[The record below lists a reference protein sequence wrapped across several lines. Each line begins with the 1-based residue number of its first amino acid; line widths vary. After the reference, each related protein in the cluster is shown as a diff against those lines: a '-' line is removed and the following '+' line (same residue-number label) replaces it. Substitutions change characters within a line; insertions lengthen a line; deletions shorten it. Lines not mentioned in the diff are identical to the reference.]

1 MDTAIIVLAH
11 NRPRYL
17 HVTLDGV
24 FHADG
29 VERYPVYVC
38 CDGGGSSVGE
48 LMEVTQRFP
57 VSGWL
62 LRNRRLDCL
71 LSYTHSI
78 QAILDY
84 GYDAVLYLTDD
95 LLIRPD
101 TLLYLDSIP
110 KDAFFHTLVGRGG
123 LSIME
128 GVYSSFGNLV
138 LSRSFPSLF
147 KWVSSGQHLGKQ
159 KIRKGKEIEQLL
171 TEQSGED
178 AVYNRFSWEFKKKL
192 RSPPI
197 AYAFHFGLRGRNK
210 RENTMS
216 PAALE
221 LERSIFQGEP
231 ASWLERVMPLPQRK
245 FSDPV
250 ITERLWPRNFK
261 YYDS

>member
-1 MDTAIIVLAH
+1 MDTAILVLAY

-24 FHADG
+24 FHAEG

-38 CDGGGSSVGE
+38 CDGGGSSAGE
-48 LMEVTQRFP
+48 VREVAGRFP

-71 LSYTHSI
+71 KSYTYSI

-110 KDAFFHTLVGRGG
+110 KDAFFHTLVGSGG
-123 LSIME
+123 LTIIE

-138 LSRSFPSLF
+138 LSDSFPSLF
-147 KWVSSGQHLGKQ
+147 KWVSSGQHLGKP
-159 KIRKGKEIEQLL
+159 KIRSGKEFEALI

-178 AVYNRFSWEFKKKL
+178 AVYKRFSWEFKKKL
-192 RSPPI
+192 RYPPI

-210 RENTMS
+210 QERGMS
-216 PAALE
+216 CAALE
-221 LERSIFQGEP
+221 LETSIFQGVP
-231 ASWLERVMPLPQRK
+231 ASWLERVIELAQRK
-245 FSDPV
+245 FSDPA
-250 ITERLWPRNFK
+250 INERFWPRSFK
-261 YYDS
+261 YHDS